1 MISSRITPST
11 LPLKPGNTNA
21 LTRRSGPRKV
31 ACQSLALL
39 TKNEPTN
46 DLTKGVNKV
55 ARQAERWRAGSQVR
69 PGLGNLIYTDRNMH
83 TGRKSR
89 FFKAL
94 SVFGFALTLS
104 AAGALLAPPADAAKR
119 SRKKPRPAVEAQGP
133 LTLMVSLRRQRVD
146 VYDKNGKITS
156 APISSGRPGNRTPT
170 GVFSILQKRRRHY
183 SNLYGSAMPNMQ
195 RITWSGIALHAG
207 PLPGYPASHGC
218 IRLPYGFSKR
228 LFSMTE
234 LGTRVIVTY
243 HDDRPRWFAHPKLLK
258 PLPPG
263 NPKKYASIAN
273 SALESQ
279 STGADAA
286 NILLGVTPPHASQN
300 LGLPEGVERNRA
312 AAEAYRLREITA
324 LEERIT
330 RIKARHEKASR
341 KLKSANAEL
350 REAIKAERELQ
361 PEARN
366 IAQRLRAAEA
376 AQSATTRSFRDF
388 VLRAAA
394 AQDVDAKHKA
404 ALEEEA
410 LESTALRHLNEIELA
425 RADRNALDD
434 LLEKRRTSIEKAK
447 TRRDILQDRFAA
459 ARKALSQTRTRLKE
473 AKEAYKR
480 RERPVTILLSK
491 KTSKLYVRQGYD
503 PVLQADIKFEE
514 PQAPIGTHVF
524 QALEYNA
531 DGTELRWQAVTAA
544 RKYKKTVF
552 YRNRRG
558 RKRRKKIELPPGPAQ
573 TPENA
578 LKRVTIPADVTD
590 VLAEL
595 VKPGSAIIITDERKS
610 NETGKYTD
618 LIVTTR

>member
-1 MISSRITPST
+1 
-11 LPLKPGNTNA
+11 
-21 LTRRSGPRKV
+21 
-31 ACQSLALL
+31 
-39 TKNEPTN
+39 
-46 DLTKGVNKV
+46 
-55 ARQAERWRAGSQVR
+55 
-69 PGLGNLIYTDRNMH
+69 MH
-83 TGRKSR
+83 TGQKSR
-89 FFKAL
+89 FLRAL
-94 SVFGFALTLS
+94 SVFGLAVSLTATL
-104 AAGALLAPPADAAKR
+104 ALLAPPADAAKR

-133 LTLMVSLRRQRVD
+133 LTLMVSLKRQRVT

-156 APISSGRPGNRTPT
+156 APISSGRRGNRTPT

-218 IRLPYGFSKR
+218 IRLPYSFSKR

-234 LGTRVIVTY
+234 LGTRVIVTH
-243 HDDRPRWFAHPKLLK
+243 HDDSPRSFAHTKLLK

-263 NPKKYASIAN
+263 NPKKFASIAN
-273 SALESQ
+273 SGLEGK

-286 NILLGVTPPHASQN
+286 NLLLGVTPAHASEN
-300 LGLPEGVERNRA
+300 FGVPEGVERTRA
-312 AAEAYRLREITA
+312 AVEAYRLREISS
-324 LEERIT
+324 LENRIES
-330 RIKARHEKASR
+330 IKAWHKKASG

-350 REAIKAERELQ
+350 RSATKAERELQ

-376 AQSATTRSFRDF
+376 AQSATKRSFRDF
-388 VLRAAA
+388 MLRAAA
-394 AQDVDAKHKA
+394 SQDAEARNKA

-410 LESTALRHLNEIELA
+410 LEATALRHLKEIELA
-425 RADRNALDD
+425 LSDRDALDD
-434 LLEKRRTSIEKAK
+434 LMEERRAAIEKAK

-459 ARKALSQTRTRLKE
+459 ARKALAQTRSRLKD

-503 PVLQADIKFEE
+503 PVLQADVTFDD
-514 PQAPIGTHVF
+514 PDAPIGTHVF
-524 QALEYNA
+524 HALEYNA

-552 YRNRRG
+552 YRNKRG
-558 RKRRKKIELPPGPAQ
+558 RKRRKKVVLPPGPAQ

-578 LKRVTIPADVTD
+578 LKRVTIPSEVSD

-595 VKPGSAIIITDERKS
+595 IKPGSAIIVTDERKS